1 MHPCSICSKN
11 SYDQGRSATHPQ
23 TRTPTLSAAIRT
35 SKCRQVIQPSS
46 AEPRLL
52 SGHYGYGDGP
62 KTRFSLTHLL
72 RPALRLR
79 PRSDPDSFPYLGGRC
94 RSVTLQYY
102 DNRNTKVKCSSKKSC
117 KSLIITE
124 KNLHTEFKWVFLRAS
139 LLYYN
144 T

>member
-1 MHPCSICSKN
+1 MN
-11 SYDQGRSATHPQ
+11 SYAKALRYTSTNPNSI
-23 TRTPTLSAAIRT
+23 TLSSRT
-35 SKCRQVIQPSS
+35 YIKVPCGHLPRY
-46 AEPRLL
+46 AELRSL
-52 SGHYGYGDGP
+52 SGHYGYGFKPQG
-62 KTRFSLTHLL
+62 TLFAYHLP

-79 PRSDPDSFPYLGGRC
+79 PRGDLNSFPYLGGRC
-94 RSVTLQYY
+94 RSVTGQTYN
-102 DNRNTKVKCSSKKSC
+102 NRNTFVKCSSKKSC

>member
-46 AEPRLL
+46 AEPRSL
-52 SGHYGYGDGP
+52 SGHYGYGFKPQG
-62 KTRFSLTHLL
+62 TLFAYHLP

-79 PRSDPDSFPYLGGRC
+79 PRGDLNSFPYLGGRC
-94 RSVTLQYY
+94 RSVTGQTYN
-102 DNRNTKVKCSSKKSC
+102 NRNTFVKCSSKKSC